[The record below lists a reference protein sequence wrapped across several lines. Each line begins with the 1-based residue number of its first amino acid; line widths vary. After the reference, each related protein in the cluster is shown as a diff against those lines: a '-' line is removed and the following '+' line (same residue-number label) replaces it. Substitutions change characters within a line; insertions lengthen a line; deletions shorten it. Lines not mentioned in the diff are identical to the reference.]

1 MNRFRLYRYLLGI
14 NLPPILGAILFY
26 IYVDFTDDGT
36 VTLID
41 SGDDP
46 FLPIRALL
54 EIIGFAYMFVGI
66 QALIA
71 TTIME
76 FLVLTKVKFF
86 VLQMV
91 IAGFLGLIS
100 GGVLGEWLFLVIGLI
115 VGFFAGFG
123 LILIKNKE
131 TATNVASTE

>member
-26 IYVDFTDDGT
+26 VYIDLANDGT

-54 EIIGFAYMFVGI
+54 EIIGFAYILVGI

-76 FLVLTKVKFF
+76 FLVLTKVKSFT
-86 VLQMV
+86 LQMF
-91 IAGFLGLIS
+91 IAGLLGLVS

-115 VGFFAGFG
+115 VGICAGYG
-123 LILIKNKE
+123 LITLQRYENRVF
-131 TATNVASTE
+131 N

>member
-1 MNRFRLYRYLLGI
+1 M
-14 NLPPILGAILFY
+14 FY
-26 IYVDFTDDGT
+26 VYIDLANDGT

-54 EIIGFAYMFVGI
+54 EIIGFAYILVGI

-76 FLVLTKVKFF
+76 FLVLTKVKSFT
-86 VLQMV
+86 LQMF
-91 IAGFLGLIS
+91 IAGLLGLVS

-115 VGFFAGFG
+115 VGICAGYG
-123 LILIKNKE
+123 LITLQRYENRVF
-131 TATNVASTE
+131 N

>member
-1 MNRFRLYRYLLGI
+1 
-14 NLPPILGAILFY
+14 
-26 IYVDFTDDGT
+26 
-36 VTLID
+36 
-41 SGDDP
+41 
-46 FLPIRALL
+46 
-54 EIIGFAYMFVGI
+54 MFVGI

-71 TTIME
+71 TAIME

-115 VGFFAGFG
+115 VGFCAGYG

-131 TATNVASTE
+131 TAINVASKT

>member
-14 NLPPILGAILFY
+14 NLPPILGAILFH
-26 IYVDFTDDGT
+26 IYVDLKADGT

-54 EIIGFAYMFVGI
+54 EIIGFAYMFIGI
-66 QALIA
+66 QAITA

-76 FLVLTKVKFF
+76 FLVFKKVKSFT
-86 VLQMV
+86 LQMF
-91 IAGFLGLIS
+91 IATCLGLIS
-100 GGVLGEWLFLVIGLI
+100 GATLGSWEFVGIGII
-115 VGFFAGFG
+115 VGFCAGYG
-123 LILIKNKE
+123 VLHLHQKEMIEASIL
-131 TATNVASTE
+131 

>member
-54 EIIGFAYMFVGI
+54 EIIGLAYILVGI

-76 FLVLTKVKFF
+76 FLVLTKVRSF

-100 GGVLGEWLFLVIGLI
+100 GGILGEWLFLGIGII
-115 VGFFAGFG
+115 VGFCAGYG
-123 LILIKNKE
+123 LITLQRSENRVIN
-131 TATNVASTE
+131 

>member
-14 NLPPILGAILFY
+14 NLPPILGAILFF
-26 IYVDFTDDGT
+26 IYADFTDDGT
-36 VTLID
+36 ITLID

-76 FLVLTKVKFF
+76 FLALTKVKSI

-91 IAGFLGLIS
+91 IAGLLGLIS
-100 GGVLGEWLFLVIGLI
+100 GGVLGEWLFLGIGLI
-115 VGFFAGFG
+115 VGFCAGYG
-123 LILIKNKE
+123 LIVIQRNE
-131 TATNVASTE
+131 NRIIN

>member
-26 IYVDFTDDGT
+26 VYIDLAKDGT

-54 EIIGFAYMFVGI
+54 EIIGFAYILVGI

-76 FLVLTKVKFF
+76 FLVLTKVKSFT
-86 VLQMV
+86 LQMF
-91 IAGFLGLIS
+91 IAGLLGLVS

-115 VGFFAGFG
+115 VGICAGYG
-123 LILIKNKE
+123 LITLQRYENRVF
-131 TATNVASTE
+131 N

>member
-14 NLPPILGAILFY
+14 NLPPILGAILFF
-26 IYVDFTDDGT
+26 IYADFTDDGT
-36 VTLID
+36 ITLID

-76 FLVLTKVKFF
+76 FLALTKVKSI

-91 IAGFLGLIS
+91 IAGLLGLIS
-100 GGVLGEWLFLVIGLI
+100 GGVLGEWLFLGIGLI
-115 VGFFAGFG
+115 VGFCAGYG
-123 LILIKNKE
+123 LIWFKQKE
-131 TATNVASTE
+131 NSIYQK

>member
-14 NLPPILGAILFY
+14 NLPPILGAILFF
-26 IYVDFTDDGT
+26 IYADFTDDGT
-36 VTLID
+36 ITLID

-76 FLVLTKVKFF
+76 FLALTKVKSI

-91 IAGFLGLIS
+91 IAGLLGLIS
-100 GGVLGEWLFLVIGLI
+100 GGVLGEWLFLGIGLI
-115 VGFFAGFG
+115 VGFCTGYG
-123 LILIKNKE
+123 LIWFKQKE
-131 TATNVASTE
+131 NSIYQK

>member
-1 MNRFRLYRYLLGI
+1 
-14 NLPPILGAILFY
+14 
-26 IYVDFTDDGT
+26 
-36 VTLID
+36 
-41 SGDDP
+41 
-46 FLPIRALL
+46 
-54 EIIGFAYMFVGI
+54 MFVGI

>member
-1 MNRFRLYRYLLGI
+1 M
-14 NLPPILGAILFY
+14 PPILGAILFY
-26 IYVDFTDDGT
+26 IYVDLSDDGT

-41 SGDDP
+41 SGDAP

-54 EIIGFAYMFVGI
+54 EIIGLGYILVGI

-76 FLVLTKVKFF
+76 FLVLTKVRSF

-100 GGVLGEWLFLVIGLI
+100 GGVLGEWLFLGIGLI
-115 VGFFAGFG
+115 VGFCAGYGVIWF
-123 LILIKNKE
+123 KQKE
-131 TATNVASTE
+131 SSISQK

>member
-1 MNRFRLYRYLLGI
+1 MSLFRLYRYLLGI

-26 IYVDFTDDGT
+26 IYADFTDDGT

-54 EIIGFAYMFVGI
+54 EIIGLGYILVGI

-76 FLVLTKVKFF
+76 FLVLTKVKSF
-86 VLQMV
+86 VLQMI
-91 IAGFLGLIS
+91 IADLLGLLS
-100 GGVLGEWLFLVIGLI
+100 GGVLGEWLFLGIGLI
-115 VGFFAGFG
+115 VGFCAGYG
-123 LILIKNKE
+123 LILFKQKE
-131 TATNVASTE
+131 SSIYQK

>member
-1 MNRFRLYRYLLGI
+1 M
-14 NLPPILGAILFY
+14 PPILGAILFF
-26 IYVDFTDDGT
+26 IYADFTDDGT
-36 VTLID
+36 ITLID

-76 FLVLTKVKFF
+76 FLALTKVKSI

-91 IAGFLGLIS
+91 IAGLLGLIS
-100 GGVLGEWLFLVIGLI
+100 GGVLGEWLFLGIGLI
-115 VGFFAGFG
+115 VGFCAGYG
-123 LILIKNKE
+123 LIWFKQKE
-131 TATNVASTE
+131 NSIYQK